1 MNPSA
6 AINLMV
12 VASGLVIVAALMIA
26 GRWLLP
32 KQHPL
37 RNWAASF
44 FNRRGPLET
53 ARLAGLVAFMVTLSV
68 LTLWYS

>member
-12 VASGLVIVAALMIA
+12 VVSGLLVVAALMFA
-26 GRWLLP
+26 GRRFLP
-32 KQHPL
+32 KQNAL
-37 RNWAASF
+37 RNWAANF
-44 FNRRGPLET
+44 FKHRGPLET
-53 ARLAGLVAFMVTLSV
+53 ARLAGLVVLTVTLSA

>member
-1 MNPSA
+1 MNSFA

-12 VASGLVIVAALMIA
+12 VISGLAVVAALMFA

-32 KQHPL
+32 KHDPL
-37 RNWAASF
+37 RNWAANF
-44 FNRRGPLET
+44 FNRRGLLES
-53 ARLAGLVAFMVTLSV
+53 ARLAGLVVLMVTLGV